1 MEKDIKDALE
11 LLGKG
16 EGKALDIG
24 TGSGRLASGLC
35 EYGYTVISIDENENA
50 LKSADHN
57 IINDGKCN
65 NILLMK
71 GDAHNLP
78 FLDKTFDVV
87 ATYNAMHHMR
97 DYKKVIDEMFRVLK
111 SGGKILIS
119 ELNEKGRDEVE
130 KRHRER
136 GQHHEAKIDI
146 NDIKSYIVEAYNC
159 KLDMMESERTN
170 IILCKS
176 INI

>member
-1 MEKDIKDALE
+1 MEKDVKDALD

-16 EGKALDIG
+16 NGKALDIG

-50 LKSADHN
+50 LKRSEQN
-57 IINDGKCN
+57 IINEGQCS

-119 ELNEKGRDEVE
+119 ELNERGRADVE
-130 KRHRER
+130 QRHRER

-146 NDIKSYIVEAYNC
+146 NDIKSYIEEVYNC
-159 KLDMMESERTN
+159 NLNIMESERTN